1 MHKKKQENIF
11 INPTFSLDLLLFFV
25 RMAPFSSQHGYIFSF
40 FWWLYPSPCSNSS
53 EHVLFGISYFQFLAL
68 VERVPPFV
76 TLRFFE
82 FLPLKLAICNAFF
95 YLVYFGVV
103 KDSDR
108 DDRPWRWRCDKY
120 LLKNSFFL
128 N

>member
-11 INPTFSLDLLLFFV
+11 INPTFSLFCYCFLSVWHLFHLN
-25 RMAPFSSQHGYIFSF
+25 MDTSSRF
-40 FWWLYPSPCSNSS
+40 FDGFIRL
-53 EHVLFGISYFQFLAL
+53 HVPTVQSMLLFGISYFQFLAL
-68 VERVPPFV
+68 VECVPPFV

-108 DDRPWRWRCDKY
+108 DDRP
-120 LLKNSFFL
+120 
-128 N
+128 

>member
-11 INPTFSLDLLLFFV
+11 INPTFSLFCYCFLSVWHLFHLN
-25 RMAPFSSQHGYIFSF
+25 MDTSSRFYDG
-40 FWWLYPSPCSNSS
+40 
-53 EHVLFGISYFQFLAL
+53 
-68 VERVPPFV
+68 FV

-108 DDRPWRWRCDKY
+108 DDRP
-120 LLKNSFFL
+120 
-128 N
+128 